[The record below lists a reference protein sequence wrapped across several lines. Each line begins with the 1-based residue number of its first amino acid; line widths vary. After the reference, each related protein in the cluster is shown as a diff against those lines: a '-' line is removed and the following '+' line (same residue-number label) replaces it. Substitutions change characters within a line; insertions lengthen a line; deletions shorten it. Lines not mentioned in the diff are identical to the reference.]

1 MMAAAQKAK
10 GPAGWQSS
18 PSQGSTHQEMDQEM
32 NDGTNTTAT
41 GRIATEPYRFEA
53 EYPAEAAKIREME
66 CGEMIILVDGLI
78 AAMGAYLS
86 IVNMPRCQGESASH
100 CWLDSEMERLG
111 AIREMAMEEM
121 QRRPFDGGYVDEE
134 RIRCIVAY
142 LVECGEPVGNLL
154 DLTSQMVTAR
164 DAAKR
169 QRRHINEIGKMIVNA
184 IVDDGLTE
192 REQIAAS
199 IRDRLAPNEV
209 NDADL
214 QAAADHVRAVFVEAD
229 ARAAA

>member
-1 MMAAAQKAK
+1 MAAGHNAK
-10 GPAGWQSS
+10 GPAKAATF
-18 PSQGSTHQEMDQEM
+18 PDHGSTYPNKDQDM
-32 NDGTNTTAT
+32 NVATHTTPAGEAATN
-41 GRIATEPYRFEA
+41 PFRFET
-53 EYPAEAAKIREME
+53 EYPAEATKIRDME
-66 CGEMIILVDGLI
+66 CGELIILVDGFI
-78 AAMGAYLS
+78 AAMGSYLS
-86 IVNMPRCQGESASH
+86 IMNMPRCEADSASH
-100 CWLDSEMERLG
+100 RWLDYEMERLG

-154 DLTSQMVTAR
+154 DLTAQMVTAR
-164 DAAKR
+164 DEAKR
-169 QRRHINEIGKMIVNA
+169 RRRHVNEIGKLIVNA
-184 IVDDGLTE
+184 ILDDGLAE

-199 IRDRLAPNEV
+199 IRERLAPNEV

-214 QAAADHVRAVFVEAD
+214 QAAADYLRTVFDEAD